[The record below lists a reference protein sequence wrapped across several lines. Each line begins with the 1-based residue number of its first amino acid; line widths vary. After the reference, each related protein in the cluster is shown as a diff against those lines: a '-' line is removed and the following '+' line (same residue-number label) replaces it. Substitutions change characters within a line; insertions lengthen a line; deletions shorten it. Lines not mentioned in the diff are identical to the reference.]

1 MKNLFCIALM
11 CIFAISFAP
20 SASASTLDT
29 APDIECVMMS
39 DIAPLQ
45 SSDVAPL
52 EFERADA
59 SVLNAVKSI
68 EPLSVAVESPDIY
81 TDNLDTSAEFVS
93 GNIDDPNYLGNA
105 TETLATLTPI
115 DSRRPRI
122 KSHKAKRRKAR
133 RKIARRSNK
142 SNLGCAWA
150 S

>member
-1 MKNLFCIALM
+1 MKYTKSMKNLFCIALM

-81 TDNLDTSAEFVS
+81 TDNLDASADIYTDNLDASAE
-93 GNIDDPNYLGNA
+93 I
-105 TETLATLTPI
+105 
-115 DSRRPRI
+115 
-122 KSHKAKRRKAR
+122 
-133 RKIARRSNK
+133 
-142 SNLGCAWA
+142 
-150 S
+150 